1 MKLENISHTTNLA
14 QSPLCTDQRT
24 KIWSFDEGP
33 CPCTN
38 GNMKGKALTKSP
50 KTDSTT
56 AADVY
61 PPQLDCEKS
70 NKDDDN
76 GCDGE
81 GDRLLIAH
89 LSPVCS
95 KVCYISI
102 SK

>member
-1 MKLENISHTTNLA
+1 
-14 QSPLCTDQRT
+14 
-24 KIWSFDEGP
+24 
-33 CPCTN
+33 
-38 GNMKGKALTKSP
+38 MKGKALTKLP
-50 KTDSTT
+50 KNDSTT

-61 PPQLDCEKS
+61 PPQLDYEKS

-95 KVCYISI
+95 KVCYICTFKRI
-102 SK
+102 SLTVSHFQKCGDDILVFKKKLFCFIGHPHR